1 MNMKTD
7 WLMFRDEATIK
18 EWELETGRMLA
29 DVLHFSNPFKISLL
43 VPDEAKAAEAWNN
56 NGDLKGTIR
65 IAHPD
70 FPYFD
75 IALEPFLPFDGV
87 FISERE
93 DGLRPLPIVWSSWLC
108 EAPGVRIVK
117 PTSQKMRDKKM
128 RELRVGLS
136 GGNYVRILL
145 GKKVPEDLKKRNVEL
160 WQIDAARLK
169 YPDWLLACASKPKV
183 KWGKVLENAP
193 LDKIGESDQ
202 DDLGSRILMT
212 FPIWLKYRV
221 CKIMLSILP
230 KGILREMYR
239 PEKNDDECG
248 ICRLQIIDSIAIVAQ
263 NKKLLDRISARLVP
277 LAVRKPKKKEQSR
290 AVDGFVFVEPNNP
303 VDLAA
308 RLTRVKRLQMSRHA
322 MEEIPAE
329 FRQNHPSFMGRLC
342 PVESPESEL
351 VGLSLQLVQG
361 ARVDKDGFIIKA
373 GEEASA
379 TMGYR
384 ANLGW
389 GAGLIPL
396 FQHND
401 GTRNMMGAK
410 NLRQVLPPV
419 EGREAPAIKSGGET
433 DILKFT
439 ERLTRIGVCPD
450 AADENGEM
458 ALGRDLLVA
467 YMPWYGWNME
477 DAIVISKR
485 VVDEHLFDVA
495 VTKRV
500 KKHVR
505 PGWHPQGEF
514 KSIIDISKV
523 LGDAKPSEVSSV
535 SEEGLATKGETLKT
549 GDVIVRLVSSTGQ
562 HVNEIRYKDASP
574 AVVKEIKFGQK
585 QKWMSGTLEYVLEK
599 HIPLGLGDK
608 LMGRHGNKGVIGR
621 IEEIDKM
628 PCLPNDERLPKDF
641 RGRKIDILLNPHG
654 VISRMNIGQLLE
666 THLGWLAHAGK
677 CSMGD
682 LMTDGCQ
689 AAEIGIPAVGVID
702 HDKVQNQL
710 EKTGLDRQG
719 RIQLVLP
726 NGDLTKSPV
735 VVGFEHIVR
744 LKHIPELKS
753 QARGGGATCGYDSKT
768 GQAVHGRVRG
778 GGQRVG
784 EMEVWALAGHQ
795 AEFNLAEMLGGKADA
810 VWARDWLSGGKIGD
824 AETEEGF
831 PRQMK
836 DWLFAVGID
845 MSRNEAGKICFS
857 LCTDSDAIRGRV
869 NINDYD
875 FDIDS
880 VVEEMK
886 SNKVDV
892 KCGVSNGDGFWIVAI
907 GEASLAEITK
917 AQGMSA
923 AKLEAKAVMAKLI
936 QAPAETL
943 YSESGPS
950 FMASFTQWS
959 RSNNTDVLLGRLE
972 IAKTFVDGNT
982 AHAVAVIRQKSN
994 RHEVVSGEGVS
1005 KVQTASFACGRKN
1018 KKGECGYVFPLE
1030 RLCASEK
1037 GRLRLGDVLTH
1048 IGYKIVGPMS
1058 GTRGGYTAML
1068 ETLDGGSP
1076 DGQLKIVFDDYEK
1089 GKDWLKFH
1097 VRPANGEDR
1106 PSKWPQG
1113 LNDIFAYGRFAANNA
1128 ERKNGVSVGKNVSA
1142 EYLKECVVTGK
1153 GQHTIIDFNV
1163 TCPDHPTI
1171 PLSQVPPFG
1180 EAIRLETGGLFDE
1193 QAFGSLKNIFV
1204 HARDEQWGYINLPI
1218 PVKFPFQ
1225 TFIKERDAWN
1235 RLSDGNKAKEV
1246 KNFFTENGISQIPE
1260 CELNVIPVLPSRYRL
1275 PLIDVGTDDKLVTD
1289 GYRPLLEACQ
1299 NYQRLKSTNNTET
1312 AGNANLLKYAK
1323 KEIANAVEG
1332 LFFLLVDRLKGKFG
1346 ILRRNGLGR
1355 RVDRSSRLVITPNPK
1370 LEWNQAAVPPSVLWE
1385 LMGDKVLPWMKENGL
1400 GKDDWGSLEDM
1411 ISGRIKLAEIAEGW
1425 SWLRSE
1431 KDAKVLDVVAEN
1443 LRKYLDKHPDTLV
1456 LLNRQPSLHK
1466 DSFQAFHP
1474 IVLDPKDGE
1483 IFQLSPLCCKGLG
1496 ADFDGDEMVGHY
1508 PVSDAAQ
1515 KEVANM
1521 LPDNNLL
1528 SSATGTSLAHF
1539 DQDFVMGNYWMSEFP
1554 DLLQRLKAL
1563 LPSDCCRSEKFVP
1576 RQGERSDK
1584 KLGEALLNHVC
1595 FAHPD
1600 EAVRVVSQWLR
1611 LALEACSRMGV
1622 SFGFYDLLEMTQKVE
1637 KNCKAAERTNEAV
1650 QKVITD
1656 ELEGFLRDADNAAA
1670 GLHVAG
1676 MAISGARGKKQIRQL
1691 IGVRGKLDPGT
1702 LGYEMSK
1709 ADQDNRFWFN
1719 IPLTKGMDWDMAF
1732 YASMNARS
1740 SMCDKKLGTGQAGAL
1755 TRKLVF
1761 ALWPFK
1767 IVTDDC
1773 GSKATDRSVITCKA
1787 HGGFCAKCYGTLPNG
1802 KLPQV
1807 GYPAG
1812 LIAAQSIGER
1822 GTQLS
1827 MQSFHTGSRAFDMRT
1842 VREIL
1847 SGKQIDYF
1855 DNIGKAS
1862 EFVKRF
1868 KFAKPKENTAKPEP
1882 TAYSDILDLHFK
1894 VLWRALFDVQE
1905 HSLDEVIGGHDVKHS
1920 LDEVIGGHDV
1930 ITNLSYSKQARGL
1943 LLAAIKGEVVDVGA
1957 SPVVE
1962 VLFNNFATKKA

>member
-1 MNMKTD
+1 MNTNTD
-7 WLMFRDEATIK
+7 WLMFRDDATIK
-18 EWELETGRMLA
+18 EWECETGRMLA

-43 VPDEAKAAEAWNN
+43 IPDETKAAEAWNN
-56 NGDLKGTIR
+56 NSDLKGTVR
-65 IAHPD
+65 IVHPD
-70 FPYFD
+70 FPDFE
-75 IALEPFLPFDGV
+75 IALESFLPFDGV

-117 PTSQKMRDKKM
+117 PASQRMRGLGVKEM
-128 RELRVGLS
+128 RVGLP
-136 GGNYVRILL
+136 GGYFIRAEL
-145 GKKVPEDLKKRNVEL
+145 GADEQKDLRKRK
-160 WQIDAARLK
+160 IGFGRFDAEKSK
-169 YPDWLLACASKPKV
+169 YPQWLTEFKANKTFEDVYFYVNGHAAELQ
-183 KWGKVLENAP
+183 
-193 LDKIGESDQ
+193 ESDQ
-202 DDLGSRILMT
+202 DDLTHRVLMT
-212 FPIWLKYRV
+212 FPVWLKYRV
-221 CKIMLSILP
+221 CKVMLAAIPKDVRNAMYGAGNNVCANKILDAIT
-230 KGILREMYR
+230 KAS
-239 PEKNDDECG
+239 K
-248 ICRLQIIDSIAIVAQ
+248 RLGD
-263 NKKLLDRISARLVP
+263 RLVP
-277 LAVRKPKKKEQSR
+277 LSAEARR
-290 AVDGFVFVEPNNP
+290 DAHRRDDADDGFVFVEPNNP

-351 VGLSLQLVQG
+351 VGLSLQLAQG
-361 ARVDKDGFIIKA
+361 AKVDKDGFIIKA

-419 EGREAPAIKSGGET
+419 ESREAPAIKSGGEA
-433 DILKFT
+433 DVLKFT

-450 AADENGEM
+450 ATDENGEM
-458 ALGRDLLVA
+458 SLGRDLLVA

-514 KSIIDISKV
+514 KSVIDISKV
-523 LGDAKPSEVSSV
+523 LGDAMPSEVSSV
-535 SEEGLATKGETLKT
+535 SEEGLAAKGETLKT

-574 AVVKEIKFGQK
+574 AVVKEINFGQK

-599 HIPLGLGDK
+599 HIPLRLGDK

-621 IEEIDKM
+621 IEATEKM
-628 PCLPNDERLPKDF
+628 PRLPDDERLPETF
-641 RGRKIDILLNPHG
+641 RNRPIDIILNPHG

-677 CSMGD
+677 CQMVD

-689 AAEIGIPAVGVID
+689 AAEIGIPEVGVID
-702 HDKVQNQL
+702 HDKVQTQL

-753 QARGGGATCGYDSKT
+753 QARGGGATCGYDAKT

-795 AEFNLAEMLGGKADA
+795 AKCNLAEMLGGKADA

-857 LCTDSDAIRGRV
+857 LCTDADAIRKR
-869 NINDYD
+869 
-875 FDIDS
+875 ID
-880 VVEEMK
+880 
-886 SNKVDV
+886 
-892 KCGVSNGDGFWIVAI
+892 GDG
-907 GEASLAEITK
+907 
-917 AQGMSA
+917 
-923 AKLEAKAVMAKLI
+923 
-936 QAPAETL
+936 
-943 YSESGPS
+943 
-950 FMASFTQWS
+950 
-959 RSNNTDVLLGRLE
+959 
-972 IAKTFVDGNT
+972 
-982 AHAVAVIRQKSN
+982 KS
-994 RHEVVSGEGVS
+994 HEVVSGGGVS
-1005 KVQTASFACGRKN
+1005 KVQTASFACSRKN

-1030 RLCASEK
+1030 RLCASES
-1037 GRLRLGDVLTH
+1037 GSLRMGDVLTH

-1058 GTRGGYTAML
+1058 GTRGGYTAAL
-1068 ETLDGGSP
+1068 EALDGGAP
-1076 DGQLKIVFDDYEK
+1076 DGLLKIVFDDYEK

-1113 LNDIFAYGRFAANNA
+1113 LNDIFASGRFAANNA
-1128 ERKNGVSVGKNVSA
+1128 ERENGVSVGKNVSA

-1153 GQHTIIDFNV
+1153 GRHTIVDFNV

-1180 EAIRLETGGLFDE
+1180 EAIRAEAGGLFDE
-1193 QAFGSLKNIFV
+1193 QTFGSLKNIFV

-1218 PVKFPFQ
+1218 PVKLPLQ
-1225 TFIKERDAWN
+1225 AFIKERDAWN
-1235 RLSDGNKAKEV
+1235 RLSDSDKAKAV
-1246 KNFFTENGISQIPE
+1246 SVFFAQNGIAPIPE
-1260 CELNVIPVLPSRYRL
+1260 CELDVIPVLPSRYRL
-1275 PLIDVGTDDKLVTD
+1275 PLTGAECQLDDEIVAD
-1289 GYRPLLEACQ
+1289 GYRPVIDACNAYRRIAEVKKPSNKEKHAQKLEFA
-1299 NYQRLKSTNNTET
+1299 KSRIEQS
-1312 AGNANLLKYAK
+1312 
-1323 KEIANAVEG
+1323 VED
-1332 LFFLLVDRLKGKFG
+1332 LYFLLVDALKGKFG

-1355 RVDRSSRLVITPNPK
+1355 RVDRSSRLVITPNPR

-1400 GKDDWGSLEDM
+1400 GMDDWGSLEDM
-1411 ISGRIKLAEIAEGW
+1411 ISGRIKLVEIAEGW

-1443 LRKYLDKHPDTLV
+1443 LRKYIDKHPDTLV

-1474 IVLDPKDGE
+1474 VVLDPQDGE
-1483 IFQLSPLCCKGLG
+1483 IFQLSPLSCKGLG

-1515 KEVANM
+1515 KEAANL

-1554 DLLQRLKAL
+1554 DLLQGLMAL
-1563 LPSDCCRSEKFVP
+1563 LPSDCCRSERFVP
-1576 RQGERSDK
+1576 MQGGRSDK
-1584 KLGEALLNHVC
+1584 KLGEALLNHIC
-1595 FAHPD
+1595 LAHPD
-1600 EAVRVVSQWLR
+1600 EAVRIVSQWLR
-1611 LALEACSRMGV
+1611 LSLEACSRMGV
-1622 SFGFYDLLEMTQKVE
+1622 SFGFYDLLEMTQKME

-1691 IGVRGKLDPGT
+1691 IGVRGFLSPYDFNVDVG
-1702 LGYEMSK
+1702 
-1709 ADQDNRFWFN
+1709 ARFWFN
-1719 IPLTKGMDWDMAF
+1719 IPLTKGMDWDTAF
-1732 YASMNARS
+1732 YAAMNARS
-1740 SMCDKKLGTGQAGAL
+1740 SMCDKKLGTGHAGAL

-1767 IVTDDC
+1767 IVADDC
-1773 GSKATDRSVITCKA
+1773 GSKATHRSVVTCKT
-1787 HGGFCAKCYGTLPNG
+1787 HGGFCSKCYGALPNG
-1802 KLPQV
+1802 KLPPV
-1807 GYPAG
+1807 DYPVG

-1827 MQSFHTGSRAFDMRT
+1827 MQSFHTGTRAFDMSA
-1842 VREIL
+1842 VRRIL
-1847 SGKQIDYF
+1847 SGKDKDVNGCMIDYF
-1855 DNIGKAS
+1855 GDIGKAT

-1868 KFAKPKENTAKPEP
+1868 KSES
-1882 TAYSDILDLHFK
+1882 AYSDILDRHFE
-1894 VLWRALFDVQE
+1894 VLWRVL
-1905 HSLDEVIGGHDVKHS
+1905 LDAPKHS
-1920 LDEVIGGHDV
+1920 LDEVIGNHDM
-1930 ITNLSYSKQARGL
+1930 ITRIAYSRQTQNLL
-1943 LLAAIKGEVVDVGA
+1943 IAAITETAVKIGN
-1957 SPVVE
+1957 SPIAE